1 MFILAQGGRTYA
13 RLRFN
18 VGPGGSTEIPVNVDY
33 SQPFAGSDHTAW
45 EKEYRGNVRA
55 EFEPL
60 PTMIIKHASTDDLPD
75 EWLSSWYDYVDE
87 EDALLPEAI
96 HR

>member
-1 MFILAQGGRTYA
+1 
-13 RLRFN
+13 
-18 VGPGGSTEIPVNVDY
+18 VGPGGSTEIPVEVDY

-45 EKEYRGNVRA
+45 EKEYATNVRA

-60 PTMIIKHASTDDLPD
+60 SRITTEHLSTDELPD
-75 EWLSSWYDYVDE
+75 EWLFGWSDYVDE
-87 EDALLPEAI
+87 DDAFVPEAI